1 MASNTPS
8 LAALRQIAST
18 LSEIAENIEL
28 LGEVDASFWAEIKP
42 TEMLGDLA
50 GDLRSLAARTESICQ
65 RLAHDQ
71 PLLDPDLARA
81 NGRPVRSM
89 ELFTETHKEGE
100 FWRWR
105 MVDCDGREYMDGGN
119 FRHGVDAAR
128 SLLEAAQLHRLESAK
143 PENE

>member
-1 MASNTPS
+1 MASHTPS

-18 LSEIAENIEL
+18 LQEIAENIEL

-50 GDLRSLAARTESICQ
+50 GDLRSLAGRVEAARQ
-65 RLAHDQ
+65 RIAHER
-71 PLLDPDLARA
+71 PLLDPDRARA
-81 NGRPVRSM
+81 NGRPVRSL

-119 FRHGVDAAR
+119 FRRGVDAAR
-128 SLLEAAQLHRLESAK
+128 SLVEAAQLHRLDGGK
-143 PENE
+143 PENN

>member
-1 MASNTPS
+1 MTTTPC
-8 LAALRQIAST
+8 AALRQIAST

-28 LGEVDASFWAEIKP
+28 LRGVDASFWADIKP

-50 GDLRSLAARTESICQ
+50 IDLRSLAARVESVEQI
-65 RLAHDQ
+65 AHAQ
-71 PLLDPDLARA
+71 PMLDPDRARA

-89 ELFTETHKEGE
+89 ELLTETHKEGE

-119 FRHGVDAAR
+119 FRRGIDAAR
-128 SLLEAAQLHRLESAK
+128 SLLEAAQLHRLASTN
-143 PENE
+143 PEND